1 MASNQ
6 VQVNGKFLKTGFT
19 TGTAAT
25 AALYA
30 AGICLK
36 TGQFLDCVEVTLPS
50 GERLTVQI
58 HSLVIDHDM
67 AISLRLSLKK

>member
-1 MASNQ
+1 MASNH
-6 VQVNGKFLKTGFT
+6 VQVNGKFLRTGFT

-30 AGICLK
+30 AGVCLK

-50 GERLTVQI
+50 GARLPR
-58 HSLVIDHDM
+58 M
-67 AISLRLSLKK
+67 AAPPAEPEPHCLRRGRLALS